1 MSIPSLWI
9 YEPLST
15 RRPMSE
21 AGQPHGLASC
31 ETYPNLSTEG
41 YMKLRPKTVWQ
52 LGPAMEPSARD
63 AEPLPLRA
71 RGLENENGA
80 NHCNQTLCQI
90 ELYQVSSYALPVLQA
105 FLTTSYNNCSTTPNK
120 MRVLTALVGFA
131 SLHLPP
137 TRNLQGFLSA
147 ILWVVM
153 PE

>member
-1 MSIPSLWI
+1 
-9 YEPLST
+9 
-15 RRPMSE
+15 
-21 AGQPHGLASC
+21 
-31 ETYPNLSTEG
+31 
-41 YMKLRPKTVWQ
+41 
-52 LGPAMEPSARD
+52 MEPSARD

-105 FLTTSYNNCSTTPNK
+105 FLTTSYNNCATTPNK
-120 MRVLTALVGFA
+120 MRVLTALVA
-131 SLHLPP
+131 LHRYTFRPP
-137 TRNLQGFLSA
+137 PRNLQGFLSA